1 MADELEA
8 LRLKNLELFTR
19 GISMD
24 TAIEAPDFTRWP
36 LKQALYRRN
45 LKQAHI
51 AKALG
56 KDPAWVSRLVR
67 GWIEPTDVD
76 TERIAQATGISVDEL
91 KPLLKPTGQA

>member
-1 MADELEA
+1 
-8 LRLKNLELFTR
+8 
-19 GISMD
+19 MD
-24 TAIEAPDFTRWP
+24 TGIQAPDFTRWP

-76 TERIAQATGISVDEL
+76 RERIAQATGISVNEL
-91 KPLLKPTGQA
+91 KLLLQPTGQA

>member
-1 MADELEA
+1 
-8 LRLKNLELFTR
+8 
-19 GISMD
+19 MD

-56 KDPAWVSRLVR
+56 KIRR
-67 GWIEPTDVD
+67 GYLDWF
-76 TERIAQATGISVDEL
+76 G
-91 KPLLKPTGQA
+91 GG